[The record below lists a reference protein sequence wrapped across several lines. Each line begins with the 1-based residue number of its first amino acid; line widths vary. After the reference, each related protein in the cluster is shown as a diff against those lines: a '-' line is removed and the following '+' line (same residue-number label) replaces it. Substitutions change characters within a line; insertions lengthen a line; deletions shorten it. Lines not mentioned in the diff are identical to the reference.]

1 MIKKNKIFLHFP
13 QKKTGTSYLQ
23 KILYMNRLYFEKHH
37 KLVYSHNLNK
47 IFYKNFNELNGN
59 GWFLKELLTKKN
71 SEKDLT
77 VFFKNYKSFFS
88 KELNYLFS
96 TEHININEIE
106 TSNLT
111 LLKKNFEEIGF
122 ETHIIF
128 CFRNPI
134 EFCQSL
140 WKQQFNNPHL
150 KSKPL
155 DIQNLYKINTLYFDT
170 TKIDKLKLLFNKN
183 FSIIN
188 YDKNKYTL
196 LKVFLKILKIRL
208 KFKDIYIETK
218 QINSSFSNLEA
229 LIANEIIHFGGEK
242 FLKHL
247 RLLKMSNTGYFKETN
262 LNLNI
267 NENELEKLINR
278 LNCYFNLF
286 NKFKFNKII
295 KKINNQSS
303 AIPIRLQKIIFLF
316 KKKIVTKKEIEVI
329 YNNCITIIEYVIL
342 LIFVVENL
350 PSLKNKIVK
359 KLIDLDFL
367 NDSFLYYQYRYYK
380 FNNSPKNIIYYT
392 KLMNVHDRFYLS
404 KLKVI

>member
-1 MIKKNKIFLHFP
+1 
-13 QKKTGTSYLQ
+13 
-23 KILYMNRLYFEKHH
+23 
-37 KLVYSHNLNK
+37 
-47 IFYKNFNELNGN
+47 
-59 GWFLKELLTKKN
+59 
-71 SEKDLT
+71 
-77 VFFKNYKSFFS
+77 
-88 KELNYLFS
+88 LFS

-150 KSKPL
+150 KGKPL

-242 FLKHL
+242 FLKYL
-247 RLLKMSNTGYFKETN
+247 RLLKISNTGYFKEPN
-262 LNLNI
+262 LHLNI

-286 NKFKFNKII
+286 NKFKYNKII

-316 KKKIVTKKEIEVI
+316 KKKIVTKEEIEVI

-342 LIFVVENL
+342 LIFVIENL
-350 PSLKNKIVK
+350 PSFKNKIVK
-359 KLIDLDFL
+359 KLIDLEFL
-367 NDSFLYYQYRYYK
+367 NDSFLYYQYKYYK
-380 FNNSPKNIIYYT
+380 LKKSPKNIIYYT
-392 KLMNVHDRFYLS
+392 KLMNTNDRFYLS
-404 KLKVI
+404 KLKII